1 MKVLKPSDKQ
11 VKPLKKKTEHIKNVN
26 RMKSIKKKDTPT
38 PPRAQPKD
46 AADIGIVC
54 EGVAEVC
61 IGAGKNST
69 ILPNIFTTNNAI
81 ASYDAACT
89 IVRDA
94 RAYGLPSINMR
105 INGGIHFASTGFDA
119 IATVACVRVCDTD
132 AESTLGFDAYLLNAS
147 SNAIDF
153 CVYTSPKRLV
163 TLCTHDALKV
173 SKDLTF
179 SCPSKCK
186 FVILTDARNL
196 SQLTTYASK
205 VSNVCATQSE

>member
-11 VKPLKKKTEHIKNVN
+11 VKPLKKRIEHTKNVN

-38 PPRAQPKD
+38 PLRAQSKD
-46 AADIGIVC
+46 AANIGTVC

-61 IGAGKNST
+61 IGAGKKSNV
-69 ILPNIFTTNNAI
+69 LPNIFTTNNSI
-81 ASYDAACT
+81 ASYDDACT
-89 IVRDA
+89 IVRDV
-94 RAYGLPSINMR
+94 RTYGLPSINMYVDR
-105 INGGIHFASTGFDA
+105 GTHFASAGFDTLD
-119 IATVACVRVCDTD
+119 TVACIRVCDTD
-132 AESTLGFDAYLLNAS
+132 AENTLGFDAYLLNAS
-147 SNAIDF
+147 SNAIEF
-153 CVYTSPKRLV
+153 RVYTSPKRLV

-173 SKDLTF
+173 SKNLTF

-205 VSNVCATQSE
+205 VSSVCATQSE